1 MEKTAS
7 RLPESE
13 SVTGKQPQTLD
24 WSAGLA
30 VGLIAI
36 LAGALRLSQLT
47 SRSLTLDEGFSVFLA
62 RSDAAT
68 FSRLIWHSE
77 FNMML
82 YYGLLRVWLQAGSS
96 EFAVRSLSVL
106 CAVATVPVI
115 YLLGARLFGRGTSLI
130 ACLLLAV
137 HPFHLELSQQARSYT
152 LLILLV
158 SLSSY
163 FFLQTVENASWA
175 HCILYG
181 AVSAAAVYSHF
192 FAALVIVA
200 QWLSLW
206 MWQRQPPWKTVARSL
221 SVLIVLLI
229 PAAWYLLHAQRSH
242 VTWIPGPSWRQ
253 ALEVLYSLT
262 LSKGRCLIYLALWAV
277 AMWGGLRRPR
287 QQRAWSYQFVVAWLL
302 IPLAITAVAGLVQ
315 PLWVPRFL
323 AVCIPASI
331 LLAAAGVAQLARWSR
346 IAGVLAL
353 LLVLLYSGS
362 ACRFYLRHPDFSVDW
377 RTAISYLLPRV
388 QAGDELVMD
397 PYIRYTFD
405 YYRHASQVKAVPVI
419 MASSLSTSLATPAPK
434 NVWVIASVLVNP
446 DDKSSG
452 PEATQ
457 TQVQTFLD
465 SHGKSYCAERPRPE
479 GASVQVWQLRRCVK
493 P

>member
-1 MEKTAS
+1 
-7 RLPESE
+7 
-13 SVTGKQPQTLD
+13 
-24 WSAGLA
+24 
-30 VGLIAI
+30 VGLITV
-36 LAGALRLSQLT
+36 LAGTLRLSHLT

-62 RSDAAT
+62 RSNAAT

-106 CAVATVPVI
+106 CAVVTVPI
-115 YLLGARLFGRGTSLI
+115 LYLLGARLFGRGTALI

-175 HCILYG
+175 DCILYG
-181 AVSAAAVYSHF
+181 EVSAAAVYSHF

-206 MWQRQPPWKTVARSL
+206 IWQRQPPWKTVARSL
-221 SVLIVLLI
+221 AALIVLLM

-242 VTWIPGPSWRQ
+242 VTWIPGPSWQQ
-253 ALEVLYSLT
+253 AMGELYSLT
-262 LSKGRCLIYLALWAV
+262 LSKGRCLIYLALWAI
-277 AMWGGLRRPR
+277 AIWGGLRRPR

-302 IPLAITAVAGLVQ
+302 IPLAITTVAGLVQ

-323 AVCIPASI
+323 AVCLPASI

-346 IAGVLAL
+346 TAGLLAL

-362 ACRFYLRHPDFSVDW
+362 AIRFYLRHPDFSVDW
-377 RTAISYLLPRV
+377 RTAISYLLPRL

-405 YYRHASQVKAVPVI
+405 YYRQASQVKPVPVV
-419 MASSLSTSLATPAPK
+419 MANSLSTSLAKPPPK

-446 DDKSSG
+446 DDKSSR

-457 TQVQTFLD
+457 TQVQAFLD
-465 SHGKSYCAERPRPE
+465 SQGKSYCAEWPRPE

>member
-7 RLPESE
+7 RLPESA

-287 QQRAWSYQFVVAWLL
+287 R
-302 IPLAITAVAGLVQ
+302 
-315 PLWVPRFL
+315 
-323 AVCIPASI
+323 
-331 LLAAAGVAQLARWSR
+331 
-346 IAGVLAL
+346 
-353 LLVLLYSGS
+353 
-362 ACRFYLRHPDFSVDW
+362 
-377 RTAISYLLPRV
+377 
-388 QAGDELVMD
+388 
-397 PYIRYTFD
+397 
-405 YYRHASQVKAVPVI
+405 
-419 MASSLSTSLATPAPK
+419 
-434 NVWVIASVLVNP
+434 
-446 DDKSSG
+446 SG
-452 PEATQ
+452 PGRIS
-457 TQVQTFLD
+457 LWWR
-465 SHGKSYCAERPRPE
+465 GC
-479 GASVQVWQLRRCVK
+479 
-493 P
+493 

>member
-1 MEKTAS
+1 MQKIAS

-13 SVTGKQPQTLD
+13 SVTGKQPLTSD
-24 WSAGLA
+24 WFAGLA

-36 LAGALRLSQLT
+36 LAGALRLIHLS

-82 YYGLLRVWLQAGSS
+82 YYGLLRIWLQVGSS
-96 EFAVRSLSVL
+96 EFVVRSLSVL

-115 YLLGARLFGRGTSLI
+115 YLLGARLFGRGTALI

-175 HCILYG
+175 DCILYG
-181 AVSAAAVYSHF
+181 VVSAAAVYSHF

-206 MWQRQPPWKTVARSL
+206 IWQRQPPWKTVARSL

-229 PAAWYLLHAQRSH
+229 PAAWYLLHTQRSH

-253 ALEVLYSLT
+253 GLEVLYSLT
-262 LSKGRCLIYLALWAV
+262 LSKGRCLIYLALWAI
-277 AMWGGLRRPR
+277 AIWGGVRRPR
-287 QQRAWSYQFVVAWLL
+287 QQRAWSYQFVLAWLA
-302 IPLAITAVAGLVQ
+302 IPLAITGVAGLVQ
-315 PLWVPRFL
+315 PLLIPRFL
-323 AVCIPASI
+323 AVCLPASI

-346 IAGVLAL
+346 TAGVLAL
-353 LLVLLYSGS
+353 LLVLLYSSS
-362 ACRFYLRHPDFSVDW
+362 AIRFYLRHPDFSVDW
-377 RTAISYLLPRV
+377 RAAISYLLPRM

-405 YYRHASQVKAVPVI
+405 YYRHASQVKAVPVV
-419 MASSLSTSLATPAPK
+419 MANSLSTSLATPPPK

-452 PEATQ
+452 PEVTQ

-465 SHGKSYCAERPRPE
+465 SQGKSYCAERPRPE
-479 GASVQVWQLRRCVK
+479 GAGVEVWQLRRCVK